1 MNHPNNNNNNN
12 NNQDDGGDKLRKRSV
27 PADLDGPSQP
37 QKKFIFLPTHL
48 GFDVDVNQERSS
60 GHQLGSNFTQD
71 MQMASSNNSNLI
83 HGWGSSP
90 TNVSQSVYRFYQIPI
105 SEPKSENPRNDD
117 LVESRRQGKKPGSK
131 DNSCEKQ
138 RCLSLYCEC
147 FARQLYCL
155 NCECSNCD
163 NIVDNEHEV
172 AALHKEL
179 LEKNPT
185 VFDSKNFA
193 EQHKKGCTCKN
204 SCIIVSSEVKT
215 QAELDNMPVNVPMG
229 NSYHPPIN
237 SGQGYDIRMM
247 QGLQGHSNFHDSQ
260 FNNNNSWRS
269 FTLMNESN
277 ETNYATLPVDLH
289 AIATL
294 NTQPFTP
301 YAENLLNFFSTLS
314 NKNNNNIN
322 SSSSSNNNNNN
333 SNKE

>member
-1 MNHPNNNNNNN
+1 MNDPNNPNNKNNNK
-12 NNQDDGGDKLRKRSV
+12 NNQDDRGDKLGKRSV

-37 QKKFIFLPTHL
+37 QKKFRFLPTHL
-48 GFDVDVNQERSS
+48 GFDVDVNQEIYS

-71 MQMASSNNSNLI
+71 MQMASSFRKINPTSNISNLI

-90 TNVSQSVYRFYQIPI
+90 TNVSQSGYRFYQIPI

-117 LVESRRQGKKPGSK
+117 LVESRRQGKKQGSK

-138 RCLSLYCEC
+138 SCLSLYCEC
-147 FARQLYCL
+147 FASQLYCL
-155 NCECSNCD
+155 NCECSNCE
-163 NIVDNEHEV
+163 NTVDNEHEV

-179 LEKNPT
+179 LEKNPI

-215 QAELDNMPVNVPMG
+215 QAEQDNMQVDVPVN

-269 FTLMNESN
+269 FTLMNESI
-277 ETNYATLPVDLH
+277 ETNYGTLPVELH

-294 NTQPFTP
+294 NAQPFTP
-301 YAENLLNFFSTLS
+301 YAENVPNL
-314 NKNNNNIN
+314 
-322 SSSSSNNNNNN
+322 
-333 SNKE
+333 